1 MVSHHHGFD
10 PGGREDAKLRPERNL
25 PHHHHSLPIVWAF
38 LLIFYHD
45 DAGED
50 DVGADGAGNDDSAV
64 DVDDADDDDNLGPP
78 YALKCD

>member
-1 MVSHHHGFD
+1 MSISSDFFD
-10 PGGREDAKLRPERNL
+10 
-25 PHHHHSLPIVWAF
+25 
-38 LLIFYHD
+38 HD

-50 DVGADGAGNDDSAV
+50 DVDADGAGNDDSAV